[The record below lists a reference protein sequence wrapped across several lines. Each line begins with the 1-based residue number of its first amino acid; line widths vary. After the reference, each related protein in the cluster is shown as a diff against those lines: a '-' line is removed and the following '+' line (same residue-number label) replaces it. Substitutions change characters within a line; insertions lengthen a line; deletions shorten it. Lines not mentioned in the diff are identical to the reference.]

1 MAQKRTIV
9 RSQAAQAMS
18 GTICS
23 LVAAKRWDLARA
35 WHDVEGRAVNSDDA
49 RVEPEC
55 DRTRR
60 AALIDQRWTAVVPV
74 V

>member
-35 WHDVEGRAVNSDDA
+35 WHDVEGLQSTLMTLVSSRSVTE
-49 RVEPEC
+49 REERP
-55 DRTRR
+55 
-60 AALIDQRWTAVVPV
+60 
-74 V
+74 